1 MFREFWS
8 FGFVC
13 NLEFVIWNFKI
24 AALRFAL
31 KLVLNFGHCFGFR
44 ISDFDTFRARSALA
58 QLYDIMKNIK
68 EITKKELETIKVVTF
83 DIDGVI
89 IPVGTQLRENIDGT
103 ELYMKSKQLSKEF
116 IENLKK
122 LKNYVRLNFSSGRN
136 ILYLK
141 SLTNEIFDNNLILQA
156 ENGNITF
163 IDGKIIHPSYPNT
176 YFEKLKEI
184 KEEIKKIMK
193 KDKRIR
199 GFEPKLFILTVHC
212 EKMEE
217 IENLVKSYDN
227 ENELYCLWTNEG
239 YDIGSKEMTKGKAI
253 SNLAKYLDISPKQ
266 ILTTGNNYNDKEML
280 EIGKGVTVDPERVKG
295 EYFIESTK
303 DKLGG
308 EILAEFLVSCYLN
321 RNKRL

>member
-1 MFREFWS
+1 
-8 FGFVC
+8 
-13 NLEFVIWNFKI
+13 
-24 AALRFAL
+24 
-31 KLVLNFGHCFGFR
+31 
-44 ISDFDTFRARSALA
+44 
-58 QLYDIMKNIK
+58 MKNFK

-89 IPVGTQLRENIDGT
+89 IPVGTQLKENIDGT
-103 ELYMKSKQLSKEF
+103 ELYMKSKQLSRDF

-176 YFEKLKEI
+176 YFEKLKDI

-239 YDIGSKEMTKGKAI
+239 YDIGSKEMTKGRAI

-280 EIGKGVTVDPERVKG
+280 EVGKGVTVDPERVKG
-295 EYFIESTK
+295 EYFIESTG

-308 EILAEFLVSCYLN
+308 EILADFLVSYYLN
-321 RNKRL
+321 RDAG